1 MNYESLMALTIIESL
16 EHENYVLAKEN
27 EQLKSELKRL
37 QEQLK
42 IANNQIIRFMNESE
56 YIGKSYETERT
67 LGNIEQR
74 KLYRVY
80 KMPINHGKQSLK

>member
-1 MNYESLMALTIIESL
+1 MNYESLMSLTIIESL
-16 EHENYVLAKEN
+16 KHKNYVLTKEN

-42 IANNQIIRFMNESE
+42 SANNQIIRFMNESE

-67 LGNIEQR
+67 LGNIEQHE
-74 KLYRVY
+74 LDRVY
-80 KMPINHGKQSLK
+80 TMPINHDKQSLK